1 MKKSNQPE
9 QQPNELTAWQITKIR
24 IKTIGLVAFD
34 ALLAILVRAA
44 AVVIVAA
51 VAMVTLVLIAVV
63 GIQAGVSY
71 LRDVADRM
79 ITEHTI

>member
-9 QQPNELTAWQITKIR
+9 RQPNELTGWQITKIR
-24 IKTIGLVAFD
+24 IKTVGLVAFD
-34 ALLAILVRAA
+34 TLLAILVRLA

-63 GIQAGVSY
+63 GIQAGVRY

-79 ITEHTI
+79 VTKKTI